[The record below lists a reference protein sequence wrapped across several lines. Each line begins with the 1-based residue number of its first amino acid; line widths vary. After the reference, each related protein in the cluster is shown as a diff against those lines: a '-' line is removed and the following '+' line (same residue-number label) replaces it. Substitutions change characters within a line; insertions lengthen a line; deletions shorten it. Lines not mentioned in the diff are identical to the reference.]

1 MFLKNEGRIVAMV
14 MIMGLALMVYAIAER
29 KLREALKKADETLP
43 DQKGKPTKRPTI
55 RRVFQVF
62 EGITVLY
69 IGSERVKVMN
79 LKPIHAKILSLLGCD
94 AHANMNPYSLL
105 LRWVRS

>member
-1 MFLKNEGRIVAMV
+1 MVAMV
-14 MIMGLALMVYAIAER
+14 MIMGLALMVYSIAER

-43 DQKGKPTKRPTI
+43 DH
-55 RRVFQVF
+55 
-62 EGITVLY
+62 
-69 IGSERVKVMN
+69 

-105 LRWVRS
+105 LR